1 MKFKDKPKILK
12 ADREEKTHCL
22 QSQTLDFSAV
32 TMEESG
38 MTSLKWWWRKING
51 NSEFYTIQNSVFLK
65 TKMK

>member
-22 QSQTLDFSAV
+22 QSQLTLDFSAV

-38 MTSLKWWWRKING
+38 MTSLKWWRKIND
-51 NSEFYTIQNSVFLK
+51 NSEFYTQWKYS
-65 TKMK
+65 